1 MLNCI
6 FRPHTLENYNDN
18 LMTSRVGR
26 FSFFLYHGLRPPKTA
41 VYGFTREDLGDAKL
55 MMSSGWYCTLGALLR
70 QCRASQNEWGAMEL
84 HQTFC
89 HCSGLNWK
97 YFFIVFFPR
106 AGYNF
111 LTNATLFR
119 FLTSLD
125 LFKRSLFVVIA
136 SSAAILL
143 ITRS

>member
-1 MLNCI
+1 MWKKPFVVNNH
-6 FRPHTLENYNDN
+6 P
-18 LMTSRVGR
+18 
-26 FSFFLYHGLRPPKTA
+26 GLFCSPDTNQR
-41 VYGFTREDLGDAKL
+41 GSNIGEAKL
-55 MMSSGWYCTLGALLR
+55 TMSSGWYCTLGALVR

-97 YFFIVFFPR
+97 YFFIVFFLR

-136 SSAAILL
+136 SSVC
-143 ITRS
+143 RSLDYPVVTGSDVVS